1 MKVDIYYECCGMTR
15 QTPPWDRKVLYQ
27 LRLKKSTRDSFLR
40 YFYQEKARR
49 PELTQDDFIQEL
61 LYARFKNF

>member
-1 MKVDIYYECCGMTR
+1 MKADIYCEWCGMTR
-15 QTPPWDRKVLYQ
+15 QTPPWDRKVYYQ

-49 PELTQDDFIQEL
+49 PELTQDDFVQEL

>member
-1 MKVDIYYECCGMTR
+1 MT
-15 QTPPWDRKVLYQ
+15 TPPWEKKVL
-27 LRLKKSTRDSFLR
+27 LSLKLKKSTRESFLQ

-49 PELTQDDFIQEL
+49 PELTHDDFVQEL